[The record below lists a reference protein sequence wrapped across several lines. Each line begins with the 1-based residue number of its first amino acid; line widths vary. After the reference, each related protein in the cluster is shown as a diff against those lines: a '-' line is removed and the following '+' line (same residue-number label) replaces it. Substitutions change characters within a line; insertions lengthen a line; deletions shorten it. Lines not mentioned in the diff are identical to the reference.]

1 MVLAHPDHVLSPRYA
16 CRLDDK
22 QIGNTNVS
30 MKRVIEA
37 ITFNSELADESIW
50 LLLTSEQMGFPL
62 RQTGGKSTRKGQRFE
77 IAAKEYVTT

>member
-1 MVLAHPDHVLSPRYA
+1 
-16 CRLDDK
+16 
-22 QIGNTNVS
+22 